1 MSIFT
6 KARVINYK
14 FGDFGALPFPYFHER
29 ILIIFSLSARK
40 QQKDACAS
48 REVFIFP
55 SKFKTNIAHK

>member
-40 QQKDACAS
+40 QQKDACALRGGIYFS
-48 REVFIFP
+48 F
-55 SKFKTNIAHK
+55 